1 MSRDRL
7 LNVIEA
13 IHAAGVDA
21 TLWPKALE
29 AATGLVGGVGATIEI
44 AERDSFQHLVFHAW
58 GVPEPQELAYLN
70 HYAPLSPR
78 FPPEVLRQRPGE
90 INWDYRVL
98 DETGIE
104 HNAFYMEFLAP
115 FDMRYFVGGMLKTG
129 PSEFGAFAIQRSARN
144 GHADAAQ
151 IRLMR
156 LLVPHASQALDVTR
170 RLQKAAGVRRSFEQA
185 FDWLIDGVAL
195 LDTEALVTY
204 ANPAFEAIACAGD
217 GIGLRERRI
226 EFAGPKAR
234 QRFAEALRAVT
245 LFRDG
250 NPDGRGRDFP
260 VARRSGAPAY
270 LVSVRV
276 LSATTED
283 PGRGG
288 RALALVL
295 VSDPQNVRGPA
306 ATLLREVLG
315 LTGAEAALAQALQ
328 NGVAVNDYARSR
340 SISLNTVYTHL
351 RRIKEKTGCRRTAEL
366 IRKLND
372 FRAPPIGPAGR

>member
-1 MSRDRL
+1 MSGDQL

-29 AATGLVGGVGATIEI
+29 AATQLVGGVGATIEV
-44 AERDSFQHLVFHAW
+44 AERDSFKHLVFHSW
-58 GVPEPQELAYLN
+58 GVPEPQELAYLS

-104 HNAFYMEFLAP
+104 RNAFYMEFLAP
-115 FDMRYFVGGMLKTG
+115 LDMRYFIGGMLKTG

-144 GHADAAQ
+144 GHADQAQ
-151 IRLMR
+151 IGLMR
-156 LLVPHASQALDVTR
+156 RLVPHASQALDVAR
-170 RLQKAAGVRRSFEQA
+170 RLRSAADAHRSLEQA
-185 FDWLIDGVAL
+185 FDWLSDGVAL
-195 LDTEALVTY
+195 LDADARVTY
-204 ANPAFEAIACAGD
+204 ANQAFDAIARAGD
-217 GIGLRERRI
+217 GIALRARRI
-226 EFAGPKAR
+226 DFTGPKAR
-234 QRFAEALRAVT
+234 RRFAEAFHAVT
-245 LFRDG
+245 ILHDG
-250 NPDGRGRDFP
+250 NPEGLGRDFP
-260 VARRSGAPAY
+260 VARNSGAPAY
-270 LVSVRV
+270 MVSVR
-276 LSATTED
+276 LLCAKADD

-295 VSDPQNVRGPA
+295 VNDPLDANRVALNV
-306 ATLLREVLG
+306 LRDAFG

-328 NGVAVNDYARSR
+328 NGIAVSDYARSR
-340 SISLNTVYTHL
+340 AISLNTAYTHL
-351 RRIKEKTGCRRTAEL
+351 RRIKEKTGSHRTAEL

-372 FRAPPIGPAGR
+372 LRAPPLGNSAR